1 MKIATKIILLI
12 GVVGYLIFAIA
23 KLSQPAEDVTCC
35 AVEILFQDSLQEG
48 FVQEGDVQ
56 NILAHNKISPEG
68 QHLCRIDMPNIE
80 KKLTQN
86 PYIKSALCYHTSEG
100 KLCILVSL
108 MQPILHVIANNGEE
122 YYLDRTGENMPIGNF
137 NLNLCIATGNITKEY
152 AKKEL
157 ASMAEYIHDND
168 FWNKQ
173 IEQITVSSKD
183 EVTLYPRVGNHTIVL
198 GNTQNYKDKL
208 DRMLLFYEKGLPK
221 VGWNRY
227 KTINLAFN
235 GQIVCT
241 KRDK

>member
-1 MKIATKIILLI
+1 
-12 GVVGYLIFAIA
+12 
-23 KLSQPAEDVTCC
+23 
-35 AVEILFQDSLQEG
+35 
-48 FVQEGDVQ
+48 
-56 NILAHNKISPEG
+56 
-68 QHLCRIDMPNIE
+68 
-80 KKLTQN
+80 
-86 PYIKSALCYHTSEG
+86 
-100 KLCILVSL
+100 
-108 MQPILHVIANNGEE
+108 
-122 YYLDRTGENMPIGNF
+122 
-137 NLNLCIATGNITKEY
+137 
-152 AKKEL
+152 
-157 ASMAEYIHDND
+157 MAEYIHDND

-221 VGWNRY
+221 VGWNKY